1 MGPNGCRETRG
12 TGTREAA
19 RKTEAGIQ
27 HSKGQNFLSFVAE
40 YEVKSREKGGP
51 LLLHLKW
58 DMWQVLLEKKRKKKR
73 KSFFL
78 KNSPNLLSLHS
89 ENFKNFSLFPR
100 CFSLLLLHH

>member
-1 MGPNGCRETRG
+1 MGPDGCRETWG
-12 TGTREAA
+12 TGIREAA

-58 DMWQVLLEKKRKKKR
+58 DMWHCFIKNKKKRKR
-73 KSFFL
+73 KSFF
-78 KNSPNLLSLHS
+78 
-89 ENFKNFSLFPR
+89 
-100 CFSLLLLHH
+100 